1 MEGFPDIDKLVYDV
15 FDKVMGQVEGGSLIV
30 QKGREGTSRS
40 SESQNQKRDYNVC
53 EGLDEAVKLA
63 KVSLKL
69 FLTDIRQT

>member
-30 QKGREGTSRS
+30 QKGREGTRRS
-40 SESQNQKRDYNVC
+40 SEPQNQKRDYNVC